1 MIAEQQQPLQEAKAV
16 FGNKI
21 NLADRKSPTV
31 TTGENI
37 YVVCWNGTE
46 GKSHTNGDLFFR
58 SSTDNGVTFSD
69 KINLSNTTNADSIDA
84 EITAD
89 GDDVVVTW
97 WERNI
102 TSICKCVYHIPPYR
116 LALCQFLARSW
127 LCPFS
132 MVFKLIRLGGGLHLR
147 LVWVIRY

>member
-1 MIAEQQQPLQEAKAV
+1 MIAEQQQQPLQKAKAV
-16 FGNKI
+16 FGNKV

-31 TTGENI
+31 TTGDNI

-46 GKSHTNGDLFFR
+46 GKSHTNVNLFFR
-58 SSTDNGVTFSD
+58 SSTDNGATFSD
-69 KINLSNTTNADSIDA
+69 KINLSITTDADSIDA

-102 TSICKCVYHIPPYR
+102 TSIDPVMKVSTDNGETFAFITYYR
-116 LALCQFLARSW
+116 SPLLMTIL
-127 LCPFS
+127 
-132 MVFKLIRLGGGLHLR
+132 
-147 LVWVIRY
+147 